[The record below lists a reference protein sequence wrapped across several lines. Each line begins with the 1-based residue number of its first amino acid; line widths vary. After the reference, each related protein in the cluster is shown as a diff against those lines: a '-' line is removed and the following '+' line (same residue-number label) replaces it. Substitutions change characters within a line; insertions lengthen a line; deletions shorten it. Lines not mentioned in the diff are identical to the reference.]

1 MKPLSVATI
10 ERRLSGLGW
19 NFTQRGFAVDRKDRH
34 IATVPAGIRRKH
46 AKPPRQKEAV
56 LADDLLAMGH
66 DLRGLRD
73 RAILLLGFSGGLRRS
88 EIVGIDVTRDEN
100 SNGAGWDRVFPPLLR
115 KCRCQDR
122 AGNHAIKLAV
132 VSN

>member
-34 IATVPAGIRRKH
+34 IATVLAGIRRKH

-100 SNGAGWDRVFPPLLR
+100 SNGAGWDRVFPP
-115 KCRCQDR
+115 CCES
-122 AGNHAIKLAV
+122 AAV
-132 VSN
+132 RIAQVTMPSN